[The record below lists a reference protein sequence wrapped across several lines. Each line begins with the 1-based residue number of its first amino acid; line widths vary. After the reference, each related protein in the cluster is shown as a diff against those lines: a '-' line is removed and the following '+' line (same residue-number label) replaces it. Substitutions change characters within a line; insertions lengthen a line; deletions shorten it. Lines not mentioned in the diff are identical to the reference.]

1 MGDNKMAYKYTIE
14 QAVNKAIVLD
24 KLTDQLKEFVVE
36 ADRNLEANLDDQQKI
51 VLQANRDISD
61 LWLQL
66 IVRLESL
73 KNKGEVTT

>member
-1 MGDNKMAYKYTIE
+1 MAYKYTIE

-73 KNKGEVTT
+73 KNKGEVTS

>member
-1 MGDNKMAYKYTIE
+1 MAYKYTIE

-61 LWLQL
+61 LWLRL

-73 KNKGEVTT
+73 KNKGEVTL